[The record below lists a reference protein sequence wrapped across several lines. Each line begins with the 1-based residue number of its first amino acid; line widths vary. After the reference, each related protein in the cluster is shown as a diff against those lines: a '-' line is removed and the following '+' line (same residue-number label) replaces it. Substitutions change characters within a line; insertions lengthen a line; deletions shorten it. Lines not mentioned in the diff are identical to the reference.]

1 MLGFKNFGIV
11 GVGHIGGYI
20 LEELLKAK
28 SSGIVDKVVV
38 LTRPGSVERLQSYGS
53 RGAILAPINDLNDV
67 SAVTVALKD
76 VDVIISA
83 LGGAAS
89 QLQIPIAEAATSAG
103 VRLFVPSEFGGDTDG
118 AKEGYPAMKLALAN
132 KIAGIVPVTKFF
144 NGTFADFIWSA
155 PMTNLDVK
163 SGSVTVGGDGNAKLS
178 FTSRV
183 DVARFVV
190 HVLTTLA
197 PEDTVSK
204 SFRIES
210 QRLSFNEVFEAYR
223 KKSGAKL
230 EVKYI
235 PIEELQGNLKKNPR
249 DIASYFHLTWAS
261 GEAVVGGPS
270 SLDNAKYPGWNPSP
284 VIDYL

>member
-1 MLGFKNFGIV
+1 M
-11 GVGHIGGYI
+11 
-20 LEELLKAK
+20 
-28 SSGIVDKVVV
+28 
-38 LTRPGSVERLQSYGS
+38 
-53 RGAILAPINDLNDV
+53 APIDDFNDV
-67 SAVTVALKD
+67 PVVSDALKD

-89 QLQIPIAEAATSAG
+89 QLQIPIAEAAKSAG

-132 KIAGIVPVTKFF
+132 KIAAIIPVTKFF

-163 SGSVTVGGDGNAKLS
+163 SGSVIAGGDGNAKLS

-190 HVLTTLA
+190 YVLTTLA
-197 PEDTVSK
+197 PEETVSK

-210 QRLSFNEVFEAYR
+210 QRLVRLTTVRYGRNILIIYCSRSTRFSRRTGRRVERSSKSSTRPSRSCRTTSRRTRATLQVTSISPGLRAMLWLEAQAR
-223 KKSGAKL
+223 SITRSIQDGTHR
-230 EVKYI
+230 
-235 PIEELQGNLKKNPR
+235 P
-249 DIASYFHLTWAS
+249 
-261 GEAVVGGPS
+261 
-270 SLDNAKYPGWNPSP
+270 
-284 VIDYL
+284 